1 MAGPHELNDA
11 LLRSL
16 PDSGPVV
23 MVNLVR
29 LREQV
34 AEGWGSGW
42 DAYLAYSREAMRLI
56 KARGGTVLWAG
67 KPEAVAFGVAD
78 AHRWDYIVLVQYPS
92 RAAFLDMMDSAEY
105 KAANAQRE
113 AGVEQHVII
122 AATETFSRANPRH

>member
-1 MAGPHELNDA
+1 MAGPSELNEA
-11 LLRSL
+11 TLRAL
-16 PDSGPVV
+16 PDAGPVV
-23 MVNLVR
+23 MVNMVR
-29 LREQV
+29 MREQV
-34 AEGWGSGW
+34 GDGWGSGW
-42 DAYLAYSREAMRLI
+42 EAYLTYSRAAMRLI

-67 KPEAVAFGVAD
+67 KPEAVAFGIAD

-122 AATETFSRANPRH
+122 AATETFSRLNPPR

>member
-1 MAGPHELNDA
+1 MAGPQELNEA

-16 PDSGPVV
+16 PETGPVV

-29 LREQV
+29 MREHV

-42 DAYLAYSREAMRLI
+42 DAYLAYSRDAMRLI

-67 KPEAVAFGVAD
+67 RPEAVAFGMPD
-78 AHRWDYIVLVQYPS
+78 ANRWDYIVLVQYPS
-92 RAAFLDMMDSAEY
+92 RAAFLSMVDSAEY
-105 KAANAQRE
+105 KEANAQRE

-122 AATETFSRANPRH
+122 AATETYSRLNPKR